1 MRFTLR
7 KLLPQTIKN
16 KLFLSF
22 LVLILI
28 PFSILQ
34 LRSYSTIESV
44 YVKRISEQNQY
55 QLDQVKDNFER
66 IRSLM
71 FFSSLRLEKEPSIR
85 ERLRNPPLMQTNS
98 TTASSTVDPI
108 LLTLQTLKNDFGVAS
123 PYVNYTLS
131 DLSGRI
137 YFDANSPSTDIELNP
152 VIMRSLLNGEAS
164 YVWETETE
172 SKGRM
177 QPQPAQRKQ
186 PKLAFYMTLTDET
199 GRPEG
204 IVAVHFDYQSWLRS
218 SVSQFLIQQEY
229 FIADSQ
235 GAIVYQSRT
244 DTYVPSDILR
254 IVRSLDDGE
263 EPYYID
269 RNRTHIINTSSIP
282 SVGLHLVGKFPLDL
296 LFGDIEAM
304 KRQFF
309 VSFFLF
315 TGLFILITFV
325 LLSRVTRPLQL
336 LRMKMSEMIDKQF
349 RVSIPT
355 DKYEG
360 EILEFARTFNTMT
373 RDINGLIERLKLE
386 EWQKEAI
393 RFQMLLQQMNPHFL
407 LNTLNT
413 IKWNVLAKGDR
424 ETGEICMSLGTL
436 LEASLNSSSELIHL
450 YSELDMAKAYAHI
463 QQVRHGDRF
472 AFHYVLEP
480 ERYELELQYALV
492 PKLSLQPLV
501 ENAIQ
506 HGFGKTVEDGQIVIR
521 AYAQSGQ
528 LVLEVEDN
536 GVGLEAARAV
546 QTVPRKR
553 KPIGIQNLQDRLKLL
568 FRQESALELLPLE
581 SGTLAR
587 MTMPLLVSRPYASLE
602 STKEG

>member
-1 MRFTLR
+1 MRFTWR
-7 KLLPQTIKN
+7 KLFPKTIKN

-22 LVLILI
+22 LILILI
-28 PFSILQ
+28 PFSFLQ

-66 IRSLM
+66 LRSLM
-71 FFSSLRLEKEPSIR
+71 FYSSLRLEKEPSIR
-85 ERLRNPPLMQTNS
+85 EWLRNPSLMQTNP
-98 TTASSTVDPI
+98 TTASSTIDPI
-108 LLTLQTLKNDFGVAS
+108 MLTLQSLKNDFGLAS
-123 PYVNYTLS
+123 LYVNYTLS
-131 DLSGRI
+131 DLSGRK
-137 YFDANSPSTDIELNP
+137 YVDTNSPSTDAVLNP
-152 VIMRSLLNGEAS
+152 VIVRSLLNGEAS

-172 SKGRM
+172 SKDGG
-177 QPQPAQRKQ
+177 QPQPTPRKQ

-204 IVAVHFDYQSWLRS
+204 IVAVQFDYQSWLRS

-229 FIADSQ
+229 FIVDSQ
-235 GAIVYQSRT
+235 GKVVFQSRT

-254 IVRSLDDGE
+254 IIHSLDDGK
-263 EPYYID
+263 EPYYVD
-269 RNRTHIINTSSIP
+269 RNRTHILNTSSIP
-282 SVGLHLVGKFPLDL
+282 SVGLYLVGQFPLDL
-296 LFGDIEAM
+296 LFGDIEAL

-309 VSFFLF
+309 ASFFLF
-315 TGLFILITFV
+315 TVLFILITFA
-325 LLSRVTRPLQL
+325 LLARVTRPLQL

-360 EILEFARTFNTMT
+360 EILEFAQTFNTMT
-373 RDINGLIERLKLE
+373 GDINVLIERLKLE
-386 EWQKEAI
+386 ERQKEAI

-424 ETGEICMSLGTL
+424 ETAEICMSLGTL
-436 LEASLNSSSELIHL
+436 LEASLNSDSELIHL
-450 YSELDMAKAYAHI
+450 HNELDMAKAYAHI
-463 QQVRHGDRF
+463 QQVRHEGRF
-472 AFHYVLEP
+472 AFHYELELD
-480 ERYELELQYALV
+480 RYDPELQYALV

-506 HGFGKTVEDGQIVIR
+506 HGFSKTVEDGRIVIR
-521 AYAQSGQ
+521 VYVKSGQ

-536 GVGLEAARAV
+536 GVGLEMAKAV

-553 KPIGIQNLQDRLKLL
+553 KPIGIHNLQDRLKLL
-568 FRQESALELLPLE
+568 FRQEAALELLPME
-581 SGTLAR
+581 SGTLAQ
-587 MTMPLLVSRPYASLE
+587 MTMPLLVSRPYGSTE
-602 STKEG
+602 STREG

>member
-1 MRFTLR
+1 MRLTWR

-22 LVLILI
+22 LILILI
-28 PFSILQ
+28 PFSLLQ

-71 FFSSLRLEKEPSIR
+71 FYSSLRLEKEPSIR
-85 ERLRNPPLMQTNS
+85 ERLRNPPLMQTNA
-98 TTASSTVDPI
+98 TTATPTIDPI
-108 LLTLQTLKNDFGVAS
+108 MLTLQSLKNDFGQAS

-131 DLSGRI
+131 DLSGRK
-137 YFDANSPSTDIELNP
+137 YFDVNSPSIDSALNP
-152 VIMRSLLNGEAS
+152 VIVQSLLNGEAS

-172 SKGRM
+172 NKGGV
-177 QPQPAQRKQ
+177 QPQAAPRKQ
-186 PKLAFYMTLTDET
+186 PKLVFYMALTDET

-229 FIADSQ
+229 FIVDSQ
-235 GAIVYQSRT
+235 GTIVFQSRT

-254 IVRSLDDGE
+254 IVHSLDDGK
-263 EPYYID
+263 EPYYVD
-269 RNRTHIINTSSIP
+269 RNRTHILNTSSIP
-282 SVGLHLVGKFPLDL
+282 SVGLYLVGQFPLDL
-296 LFGDIEAM
+296 LFGDIEAL

-309 VSFFLF
+309 ASFFLF
-315 TGLFILITFV
+315 TGLFILITFA

-360 EILEFARTFNTMT
+360 EILEFAQTFNTMT
-373 RDINGLIERLKLE
+373 RDINELIERLKLE
-386 EWQKEAI
+386 ERQKEAI

-424 ETGEICMSLGTL
+424 ETAEICMSLGTL
-436 LEASLNSSSELIHL
+436 LEASLNSDSELIHL
-450 YSELDMAKAYAHI
+450 HSELDMAKAYAHI
-463 QQVRHGDRF
+463 QQVRHEDRF
-472 AFHYVLEP
+472 ALHYELEP
-480 ERYELELQYALV
+480 DRYEPELQYALV

-506 HGFGKTVEDGQIVIR
+506 HGFSKTIEDSRIVIR
-521 AYAQSGQ
+521 AYVKSGQ

-536 GVGLEAARAV
+536 GVGLEMARAV

-553 KPIGIQNLQDRLKLL
+553 KPIGIHNLQDRLKLL
-568 FRQESALELLPLE
+568 FRQEAALELLPLE

-587 MTMPLLVSRPYASLE
+587 MTMPLLVSRPYGSME
-602 STKEG
+602 STREG